1 MQTSQV
7 IETDNISEV
16 VEKEDKVIVED
27 VETQRLKQENAA
39 LSNEIQYL
47 KENLEM
53 AERTVKQESELRKE
67 ETRMHENRMTQQQQE
82 I

>member
-53 AERTVKQESELRKE
+53 TERTAKQESELRKE
-67 ETRMHENRMTQQQQE
+67 ETRMHEDRIAQQQQ
-82 I
+82 

>member
-16 VEKEDKVIVED
+16 VEKVDKVVVED

-39 LSNEIQYL
+39 LCNEIQYL

-53 AERTVKQESELRKE
+53 AARTAK
-67 ETRMHENRMTQQQQE
+67 
-82 I
+82 

>member
-53 AERTVKQESELRKE
+53 AERTAKQESELRKE
-67 ETRMHENRMTQQQQE
+67 ETRMHEDRMTQQQQE